1 MKCIVILV
9 KTANLSDSSV
19 PPHLYH
25 QTYKKHLE
33 SKGGWWY
40 ALLMNRTFPKQDTS
54 SEEALE
60 LLHQDGWSLGH
71 TAEDGVWLVLGKK
84 GSKVIRASGGT
95 LEEAWLNA
103 LEQARLSVEMN

>member
-9 KTANLSDSSV
+9 NTANLSDSSV

-25 QTYKKHLE
+25 QTFKKHLE

-71 TAEDGVWLVLGKK
+71 TAEDGVWLVLGRK
-84 GSKVIRASGGT
+84 GTKAIRASGAT
-95 LEEAWLNA
+95 LEDAWLNA
-103 LEQARLSVEMN
+103 LEQVRLAVEMN

>member
-1 MKCIVILV
+1 VYSRQITLR
-9 KTANLSDSSV
+9 LW
-19 PPHLYH
+19 
-25 QTYKKHLE
+25 
-33 SKGGWWY
+33 SKINYSLDQQPMEWY
-40 ALLMNRTFPKQDTS
+40 VLTMNRALPKTDFS

-60 LLHQDGWSLGH
+60 LLHHDGWSLGH

-95 LEEAWLNA
+95 LEEAWLNT